1 MIKYGVFNKR
11 NINMPYR
18 FGDREQNGLFPQCI
32 GDYVKPGDPVRAYD
46 AIVESMD
53 FSQLGIEL
61 NEDKVGNPEY
71 DPVAMMKLLLYGYSY
86 GIRSSR
92 KLERALYHNVSF
104 MWLMGGL
111 KPDHKTIAEF
121 RRKNKGPLKKVL
133 KQCAR
138 MCIRLNLIAGNTL
151 FVDGSKIRAN
161 ASIKNT
167 WDKAKCEKYLKK
179 IDTHIESI
187 LSECDKID
195 EREQGQESL
204 VEMEKELKD
213 KENLKSEVEKI
224 LKELEDE
231 EKKSKNTTDAECT
244 RINSIQGSHAG
255 YNVQSVVD
263 EKHGLIVNSD
273 VVRENNDLNQF
284 ANQIDQ
290 ANEILGKKCD
300 TASADS
306 GYANTDELE
315 KIDNQEIKVIV
326 PSQRQASKR
335 KVKPFDKANFQYDKE
350 KNCFLCPEGQVLKYT
365 HFDKRKK
372 HKAYVITDRYICL
385 KCCHF
390 GKCTSSKY
398 GRKVI
403 RLRNEEMREKLEEQY
418 KQPESQAIYKLRKQR
433 VELPYGHIKRNLM
446 VNAFLLRGLD
456 GVKAEMSILASCFNI
471 SRMITLLGVEELVE
485 KLAI

>member
-1 MIKYGVFNKR
+1 MS
-11 NINMPYR
+11 YR

-32 GDYVKPGDPVRAYD
+32 GDYVKPDDPVHAYD
-46 AIVESMD
+46 VIVESMD
-53 FSQLGIEL
+53 FSKLGIEL

-71 DPVAMMKLLLYGYSY
+71 DPKAMLKLLVYGYSY

-92 KLERALYHNVSF
+92 KLERALHHNVSF

-121 RRKNKGPLKKVL
+121 RRKNKKALKQVL

-138 MCIRLNLIAGNTL
+138 LCIKLNLIAGNTL

-179 IDTHIESI
+179 IDKHIEAI
-187 LSECDKID
+187 LSECEKID
-195 EREQGQESL
+195 EREESQESL
-204 VEMEKELKD
+204 VEMKKELKD
-213 KENLKSEVEKI
+213 KEVLKSEVEKI

-231 EKKSKNTTDAECT
+231 KKKSKNTTDAECT

-255 YNVQSVVD
+255 YNAQSVVD
-263 EKHGLIVNSD
+263 EKHGLIVNVD
-273 VVRENNDLNQF
+273 VVSENNDLNQF

-290 ANEILGKKCD
+290 ANETLGKKCD

-306 GYANTDELE
+306 GYADTGELE

-326 PSQRQASKR
+326 PSQRQASNK
-335 KVKPFDKANFQYDKE
+335 KPKPFDKINFQYDPE
-350 KNCFLCPEGQVLKYT
+350 RDCYICPERHNLFFSHIDNRKNSKVY
-365 HFDKRKK
+365 FISDK
-372 HKAYVITDRYICL
+372 AICF
-385 KCCHF
+385 KCRHY
-390 GKCTSSKY
+390 GKCTDSKA
-398 GRKVI
+398 GRTI
-403 RLRNEEMREKLEEQY
+403 RRLHNEEMREKLEAQY
-418 KQPESQAIYKLRKQR
+418 KQPECQEIYKLRKQR
-433 VELPYGHIKRNLM
+433 VELPFGHFKRNLM

-456 GVKAEMSILASCFNI
+456 GVKAEMSLLASCFNI
-471 SRMITLLGVEELVE
+471 SRMITLLGVEGLVK